1 MMELLTTE
9 RLVTR
14 HSLHVRQRDSDI
26 AYIVVA
32 DALEVEERSMMALLD
47 GVRTVEI
54 LQEGLVPT
62 LLRFT
67 EVLARGLVIPIIDEN
82 AAGGVVFVPSF
93 GLFPGVEDDRERL
106 LPWRAIPSFD
116 HRTTDAPLV
125 AESAES
131 VPETEQTAQGFV
143 REVGG

>member
-14 HSLHVRQRDSDI
+14 HSLHIRQGDPDI
-26 AYIVVA
+26 AYIVVT
-32 DALEVEERSMMALLD
+32 DALEVEERSMMALLN
-47 GVRTVEI
+47 GIRTVEI

-62 LLRFT
+62 LLRVT
-67 EVLARGLVIPIIDEN
+67 EVLARGLVIAIIDED
-82 AAGGVVFVPSF
+82 AAVGIVFVPPF
-93 GLFPGVEDDRERL
+93 GLFTGVEDDRERL
-106 LPWRAIPSFD
+106 FPWGAIPSFD

-131 VPETEQTAQGFV
+131 VPETEQTAQGLV

>member
-1 MMELLTTE
+1 MELLTTE

-32 DALEVEERSMMALLD
+32 DALEVEERSMMAFLN
-47 GVRTVEI
+47 GIRTAKI
-54 LQEGLVPT
+54 LQECLVPT
-62 LLRFT
+62 LLRVT
-67 EVLARGLVIPIIDEN
+67 EVLARGLIIAIIDED
-82 AAGGVVFVPSF
+82 AASGVVFVPPF
-93 GLFPGVEDDRERL
+93 GLLTGVEDDRERL
-106 LPWRAIPSFD
+106 FPWGAIPSFD
-116 HRTTDAPLV
+116 HRTTDTPLV

-131 VPETEQTAQGFV
+131 APETEQTAQGFV